1 MKPEFT
7 IRDYRPDDFVRIE
20 ALWREVGMAGR
31 RRGDGADVVA
41 RTLTYPGARFLILE
55 SVETAGLMG
64 TSWMT
69 CDGRRIHLH
78 HFAIKPS
85 HQGRG
90 LSHLLLRASL
100 RHVKQVG
107 FQVKLEVRRD
117 NERAIDLYRKS
128 GFETIGDYEVYI
140 LRDLSI
146 II

>member
-1 MKPEFT
+1 
-7 IRDYRPDDFVRIE
+7 
-20 ALWREVGMAGR
+20 MAGR